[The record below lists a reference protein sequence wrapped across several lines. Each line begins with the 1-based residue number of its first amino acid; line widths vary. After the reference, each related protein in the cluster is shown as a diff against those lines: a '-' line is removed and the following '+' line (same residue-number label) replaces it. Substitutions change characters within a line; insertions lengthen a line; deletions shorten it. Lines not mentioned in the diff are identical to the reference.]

1 MLGRTGGFT
10 QHLSRRRIGFCFAVV
25 ALTVLVRPFPVTRA
39 GDQSAWGADRLADA
53 LAQVEQGI
61 FPVYVG
67 QTDAVPDGTPHA
79 GAPLQHWTGV
89 VLRVLTLGR
98 YAPPD
103 IIGLI
108 ALWSALGG
116 LCAAYLG
123 LRVLLCEH
131 PQLRLLH
138 AASYV
143 IACGVLWQ
151 FGSCTDTAFV
161 AVPYAPLLFCAL
173 VRGAARPDAWASG
186 GTAVLLA
193 LLWLAHPPSGL
204 TATTLCAVCI
214 AGWSAWRGRSAL
226 RPVLW
231 TATLFGLLSA
241 WFFAGAGVLG
251 VFPVRSAWLTDQC
264 AVPAAALGAGAAL
277 WLRHLL
283 TGDRWELALQV
294 ERESGSTDDLVRCG
308 PATLAALGVS
318 VAVLAGLLA
327 LVGHRI
333 STGPGSDKS
342 VAVEGPEPRFL
353 QPIAPQMA
361 QTDRPLST
369 DDPVLRNSLHQ
380 SAAGAPLPTIHNDIL
395 LPYRID
401 RPGDAV
407 PQPER
412 LGAGYVPVHARDG
425 WPIMRFNVEPG
436 KRYVLTV
443 EYWTRNYRGA
453 IRLDGETIHRTTPL
467 PEHTGGPQGVR
478 GLRLFVC
485 DASTRPQVVEVS
497 LVGRATSAEP
507 DGGVYCGPVG
517 LSAYRPDDLPIRVSS
532 LAPYTAVVRVDGSE
546 GFVVTHRRFVPG
558 YRALVNGK
566 RAHTFRSADGNVAV
580 QLPHGTNEVQLRY
593 RGTTAMRVG
602 FVVSALTALGLAVA
616 AVRSGWRSL
625 RLRNAPV
632 RAESDRAGPVSLAA

>member
-1 MLGRTGGFT
+1 MLGRTRGLT
-10 QHLSRRRIGFCFAVV
+10 QHLPHKGIWFCIAVV
-25 ALTVLVRPFPVTRA
+25 AVMVLVRPFPVAHA
-39 GDQSAWGADRLADA
+39 GDAGWWGAIRLADA

-67 QTDAVPDGTPHA
+67 QTEAVPDGTPHA
-79 GAPLQHWTGV
+79 GAPVQHWTES
-89 VLRVLTLGR
+89 VLHVLTLGR
-98 YAPPD
+98 CAPTD
-103 IIGLI
+103 VIDLM
-108 ALWSALGG
+108 ALCSALGG
-116 LCAAYLG
+116 FWAAYLG
-123 LRVLLCEH
+123 LRLVLGEH
-131 PQLRLLH
+131 RQLRLLL

-143 IACGVLWQ
+143 VACGVLWQ

-161 AVPYAPLLFCAL
+161 AVPYTPLLFCAL
-173 VRGAARPDAWASG
+173 VRGASRPDAWASG

-193 LLWLAHPPSGL
+193 LIWLAHPPSGL
-204 TATTLCAVCI
+204 TATVLCAVCG

-264 AVPAAALGAGAAL
+264 AVPAATACAAAAL

-283 TGDRWELALQV
+283 TTDRWEIALQV

-308 PATLAALGVS
+308 PATLVALGLS
-318 VAVLAGLLA
+318 VALLAGLLA

-333 STGPGSDKS
+333 STGPASAKP
-342 VAVEGPEPRFL
+342 VALEGPEPRFL
-353 QPIAPQMA
+353 QPVAPPMA
-361 QTDRPLST
+361 RTEQHLST
-369 DDPVLRNSLHQ
+369 DDPVLRNSLNQ
-380 SAAGAPLPTIHNDIL
+380 SAGGAPLPATHNDIL

-401 RPGDAV
+401 RPGEAV

-425 WPIMRFNVEPG
+425 WPIMRFHVEPG
-436 KRYVLTV
+436 RRYVLTV

-478 GLRLFVC
+478 VLRLFVC
-485 DASTRPQVVEVS
+485 DASTRSQVVEVS

-517 LSAYRPDDLPIRVSS
+517 LAAYRPDDLPIRVSS

-546 GFVVTHRRFVPG
+546 GFLVTHRR
-558 YRALVNGK
+558 
-566 RAHTFRSADGNVAV
+566 
-580 QLPHGTNEVQLRY
+580 
-593 RGTTAMRVG
+593 
-602 FVVSALTALGLAVA
+602 LTASART
-616 AVRSGWRSL
+616 RSVPRTGTSRCSC
-625 RLRNAPV
+625 RTAPT
-632 RAESDRAGPVSLAA
+632 RCSSAIGEPPRCGSASWSAR